1 MAGIDDINVNFD
13 TDDKKINI
21 DDDNIL
27 ENVGSTNID
36 IKNPDNLYGVDLLAN
51 KNLSSGNSDNG
62 GYSSGEESSN
72 RKKEDYDFFK
82 DKEEKE
88 QSNQPPLENN
98 AETRSIP
105 LEDPL
110 INEQKAN
117 ENGGF
122 KSISSMNSQ
131 DIKNEKI
138 DLIYKFKKLEGQG
151 IRTTMNYNMS
161 SHLEDMRNEYL
172 KLKKQREV
180 DNSIKFQR
188 KVMMAAITGIEYL
201 NNKFDPFDIKLDGWS
216 ESINENIT
224 DYDEIFE
231 ELSEKYGGKTEMAPE
246 IKLLM
251 MLGGSAFMFHLTN
264 TMFKSSIPGMDDILK
279 QNPDLMNQF
288 AKAAVGSIGK
298 QENEYNPPPMRNTNA
313 NVRPHMSQP
322 PQQPPPQHPPPS
334 QQYVPQREEM
344 DGPSGLDDLIQQM
357 NLEPEDIPDLD
368 NVSLMS
374 GDTDRKSN
382 ISGITLNI

>member
-13 TDDKKINI
+13 SDDKKISI
-21 DDDNIL
+21 SDNTSSG
-27 ENVGSTNID
+27 EANID
-36 IKNPDNLYGVDLLAN
+36 IKNDDTLYGVDLLAN
-51 KNLSSGNSDNG
+51 KNYSSGNSEN
-62 GYSSGEESSN
+62 GYSSGEES
-72 RKKEDYDFFK
+72 KKNEDYDFFK

-88 QSNQPPLENN
+88 KKNEK
-98 AETRSIP
+98 TIP
-105 LEDPL
+105 IESKEEKDVPFEDPI
-110 INEQKAN
+110 INERKAY

-122 KSISSMNSQ
+122 KPLGAMNAQ
-131 DIKNEKI
+131 EIKNEKI

-151 IRTTMNYNMS
+151 IRTTMNYNMG

-180 DNSIKFQR
+180 ENSIKFQR
-188 KVMMAAITGIEYL
+188 KVMMAAITGVEYL

-224 DYDEIFE
+224 DYDEVFE

-298 QENEYNPPPMRNTNA
+298 TDNEYNPPPMRNTNIREEPRA
-313 NVRPHMSQP
+313 PAPPQQHQP
-322 PQQPPPQHPPPS
+322 PQQ
-334 QQYVPQREEM
+334 REEM
-344 DGPSGLDDLIQQM
+344 SGPSGLDDLINQM
-357 NLEPEDIPDLD
+357 NLKPEDIPDLD
-368 NVSLMS
+368 NISLMS
-374 GDTDRKSN
+374 GETDRKSN
-382 ISGITLNI
+382 VSGITLNI

>member
-1 MAGIDDINVNFD
+1 MVGIDDINVNFD
-13 TDDKKINI
+13 SDDKTIKI
-21 DDDNIL
+21 DDNIL
-27 ENVGSTNID
+27 SDTGAPSNID
-36 IKNPDNLYGVDLLAN
+36 VKNDDNMFGVDLLAN
-51 KNLSSGNSDNG
+51 KNYSSGNSDNG
-62 GYSSGEESSN
+62 GYSSGEEPS
-72 RKKEDYDFFK
+72 KKEDYDFFK

-88 QSNQPPLENN
+88 KFSNPLQ
-98 AETRSIP
+98 ETKEETKSIP
-105 LEDPL
+105 LDDPML
-110 INEQKAN
+110 NDQKGH

-122 KSISSMNSQ
+122 RPLGAMNSQ
-131 DIKNEKI
+131 EIKNEKI

-188 KVMMAAITGIEYL
+188 KVMMAAITGVEYL

-216 ESINENIT
+216 ESINENVT

-298 QENEYNPPPMRNTNA
+298 QDNEYNPPPMRNTNA
-313 NVRPHMSQP
+313 DIRPSMP
-322 PQQPPPQHPPPS
+322 PQAQPS
-334 QQYVPQREEM
+334 QRQEM
-344 DGPSGLDDLIQQM
+344 DGPGGLDDIIQQM
-357 NLEPEDIPDLD
+357 NLKPEDIPDLD

-374 GDTDRKSN
+374 GDTDRRSN
-382 ISGITLNI
+382 LSGITLNI

>member
-13 TDDKKINI
+13 SDDKTIKIDENILDTGGSSNI
-21 DDDNIL
+21 D
-27 ENVGSTNID
+27 V
-36 IKNPDNLYGVDLLAN
+36 KNDDNLYGVDLLAN
-51 KNLSSGNSDNG
+51 KNYSSGNSDNG
-62 GYSSGEESSN
+62 GYSSGEEPS
-72 RKKEDYDFFK
+72 KKEDYDFFK

-88 QSNQPPLENN
+88 KSSTPLHEPKE
-98 AETRSIP
+98 ETKSIP
-105 LEDPL
+105 LDDPM
-110 INEQKAN
+110 INDQKGH

-122 KSISSMNSQ
+122 RPLGAMNVQ
-131 DIKNEKI
+131 EIKNEKI

-188 KVMMAAITGIEYL
+188 KVMMAAITGVEYL
-201 NNKFDPFDIKLDGWS
+201 NNKFDPFDVKLDGWS

-298 QENEYNPPPMRNTNA
+298 QDNEYSPPPMRNTNA
-313 NVRPHMSQP
+313 DVRPSMP
-322 PQQPPPQHPPPS
+322 PQAPPS
-334 QQYVPQREEM
+334 QRQEM
-344 DGPSGLDDLIQQM
+344 DGPSGLDDIIQQM
-357 NLEPEDIPDLD
+357 NLKPEDIPDLD

>member
-13 TDDKKINI
+13 TDDKTIKL
-21 DDDNIL
+21 DDNIL
-27 ENVGSTNID
+27 DTGGPSNID
-36 IKNPDNLYGVDLLAN
+36 VKNDDNLYGVDLLAN
-51 KNLSSGNSDNG
+51 KNYSSGNSDNG
-62 GYSSGEESSN
+62 GYSSGEESSK
-72 RKKEDYDFFK
+72 KKEDYDFFK

-88 QSNQPPLENN
+88 NSSNPIH
-98 AETRSIP
+98 ETKEETKSIP
-105 LEDPL
+105 LDDPMV
-110 INEQKAN
+110 NDQKGH

-122 KSISSMNSQ
+122 KPLGAMNTQ
-131 DIKNEKI
+131 EIKNEKI

-188 KVMMAAITGIEYL
+188 KVMMAAITGVEYL

-313 NVRPHMSQP
+313 DVRPSMP
-322 PQQPPPQHPPPS
+322 PQTQP
-334 QQYVPQREEM
+334 PQREEM
-344 DGPSGLDDLIQQM
+344 GAPSGLDDIINQM
-357 NLEPEDIPDLD
+357 NLKPEDIPDLD

>member
-1 MAGIDDINVNFD
+1 MAEMDDINVNFD
-13 TDDKKINI
+13 NDDKKINI
-21 DDDNIL
+21 SDNIL
-27 ENVGSTNID
+27 SGESNID
-36 IKNPDNLYGVDLLAN
+36 VKNDDALYGVDLLAN
-51 KNLSSGNSDNG
+51 KNYSSGNSENG
-62 GYSSGEESSN
+62 GYSSGEEPTSH
-72 RKKEDYDFFK
+72 KKEEDYDFFR

-88 QSNQPPLENN
+88 KTLQPEQPKE
-98 AETRSIP
+98 ETRSIP
-105 LEDPL
+105 LDDPIINDSKAHED
-110 INEQKAN
+110 
-117 ENGGF
+117 GGF
-122 KSISSMNSQ
+122 RPLGAMNAQ
-131 DIKNEKI
+131 EIKNEKI

-188 KVMMAAITGIEYL
+188 KVMMAAITGVEYL

-298 QENEYNPPPMRNTNA
+298 QENEYNPPPMRNTTQDT
-313 NVRPHMSQP
+313 RPSMP
-322 PQQPPPQHPPPS
+322 PQEPS
-334 QQYVPQREEM
+334 IPHREEM
-344 DGPSGLDDLIQQM
+344 DGPSGLDDLINQM
-357 NLEPEDIPDLD
+357 NLKPEDIPDLD

-382 ISGITLNI
+382 LSGITLNI

>member
-1 MAGIDDINVNFD
+1 MAGIDEINVNFD
-13 TDDKKINI
+13 SDDKKISI
-21 DDDNIL
+21 SDNTTSG
-27 ENVGSTNID
+27 EANID
-36 IKNPDNLYGVDLLAN
+36 IKNDDTLYGVDLLAN
-51 KNLSSGNSDNG
+51 KNYNSGNSDN
-62 GYSSGEESSN
+62 GYSSGEEST
-72 RKKEDYDFFK
+72 KKNDDYDFFK

-88 QSNQPPLENN
+88 KNN
-98 AETRSIP
+98 EKTIP
-105 LEDPL
+105 IESKEEVKDVPFEDPI
-110 INEQKAN
+110 INERKAY

-122 KSISSMNSQ
+122 KPLGTMNSQ
-131 DIKNEKI
+131 EIKNEKI

-151 IRTTMNYNMS
+151 IRTTMNYNMG

-180 DNSIKFQR
+180 ENSIKFQR
-188 KVMMAAITGIEYL
+188 KVMMAAITGVEYL

-224 DYDEIFE
+224 DYDEVFE

-298 QENEYNPPPMRNTNA
+298 TDNEYNPPPMRNTNIREEPRA
-313 NVRPHMSQP
+313 PAPPQQHQP
-322 PQQPPPQHPPPS
+322 PQQ
-334 QQYVPQREEM
+334 REEM
-344 DGPSGLDDLIQQM
+344 SGPSGLDDLINQM
-357 NLEPEDIPDLD
+357 NLKPEDIPDLD
-368 NVSLMS
+368 NISLMS
-374 GDTDRKSN
+374 GETDRKSN
-382 ISGITLNI
+382 VSGITLNI